1 MSRKELNIYVLGS
14 GGVGKSA
21 LTLRFM
27 SDRFEDDYE
36 PTIEDSFRKQI
47 IVDDKYE
54 IINVVDTA
62 GQEEYKSLQSGW
74 IEKGDGFI
82 IVYSIIDEN
91 TFYEVEE
98 LVDSISRMREN
109 LNIPII
115 IVGNKVDL
123 QNERKVSYQ
132 KGKKLGE
139 TFEVPFFETSAKEKI
154 NDYEIFFQIVREINK
169 YRSKERR
176 RESISKPKLKKNKK
190 CCIIS

>member
-176 RESISKPKLKKNKK
+176 RESISKRKPKKNKK